1 MDERVPPLNSE
12 EEAELDDAVHEMGFS
27 KDLLNE
33 IRDKKEQNP
42 GMFVSAWEE
51 DNTGIEAKN
60 LEDPIETFLT
70 AAEEGNGEKVREL
83 LEFDPSLIKAS
94 DRDGYTALH
103 RAAYNNH
110 LPVVDYLLTHGAD
123 PEARTADGWT
133 ALMSAANWVNFEVI
147 GRLLSHGVDPNAR
160 SNGNVTAL
168 HLAINSQTEN
178 AETVFHSVRYL
189 LQAPGIDAS
198 VVSGSGDTPLSL
210 ARRSYE
216 KVFLILSLY
225 YVCRILACPVLY
237 SEDTC
242 YVLEKIAY
250 FVIIEILI
258 NLFFFHRFTRSFSD
272 DGVALCNDAETVE
285 NGDSESTT
293 IPILNHRRKD
303 AKFCMECNHE
313 APIRSHHCPLCKMCV
328 LRKDHHCFVT
338 GGCVGLGNQRYF
350 LTFLFWCC
358 VGLFLAVP
366 IMWSYMNA
374 TVAPWYPL
382 GFFYYAGP
390 IALIRWVLG
399 YSTFG
404 SFCLASLFSFAIGG
418 LCSALGF
425 FGMNVFYTC
434 YGYTMYEYH
443 SAPIRE
449 AFDGDGNSLGERFRL
464 VFGKNWLLNF
474 IVPQIWN
481 QPLLTQQ
488 IANNLFRDN
497 TSIYNV
503 KGIVILDQDGNRVIA
518 KYYDK
523 KMFGTVK
530 EQKAFE
536 KSMFQKTQRNTS
548 AEILLLDGVTCL
560 YRSNVDLYIY
570 VLGSNRENELI
581 LESLLNCVYD
591 SISTV
596 LRKVVEKKALIDNM
610 DTIILILDEVCDEGV
625 VMETDV
631 QAVVSRCALR
641 GDEISLTD
649 QSFSQNFEK
658 KMDVSKSLQ
667 GRRQTRSKASANL
680 SVGSMDTTHKSPENK
695 STRSSRRRPIP
706 AENKKSGG
714 SPQKLKKVA
723 EKGDE
728 EEKVEIE
735 SESGEEIE
743 EFRDETLAKL
753 TDSLETFFLQG
764 TNVKMNKSSR
774 KKGARMN
781 KRAAEIAQNEDKEKE
796 NLPACDLQSLREFL
810 ATKEN
815 SKVHKKTLEDYTRL
829 FPKWTVFLA
838 KKFNLLLYG
847 IGSKREILAQ
857 FYDYLSKYSA
867 MQIDGSHPNAN
878 ANALLTSINEF
889 MKLKNPCNRR
899 SLPDWAA
906 SIVRHI
912 DSSHKQLLL
921 FVHNIDAENFRSE
934 VCQSVFSALGSKNA
948 VRIIASVNHINAM
961 SIWNTSQLS
970 ALNWIPVEVSTWQ
983 VSLKDIENCDSSFLG
998 FDKRNNKM
1006 THSLTSLDIFWKSL
1020 AVNSRSIF
1028 RLFFAMHFTN
1038 GQTNPVSFWDL
1049 FNAAKDE
1056 FLVSTDTALRTQLVE
1071 FKDHCIIRM
1080 SRSEDGSDIL
1090 HGILDRQ
1097 LVDDFLAE
1105 KGLNLD
1111 LDLKLMWLFPRS
1123 RLHRLIGLSQ
1133 QQRALSAWLN
1143 KARADAEA
1151 SLEMEKS
1158 KLDVEK
1164 LFIDK
1169 NVQNLLYSLTGLDI
1183 KNKV

>member
-1 MDERVPPLNSE
+1 MD
-12 EEAELDDAVHEMGFS
+12 A
-27 KDLLNE
+27 
-33 IRDKKEQNP
+33 
-42 GMFVSAWEE
+42 
-51 DNTGIEAKN
+51 
-60 LEDPIETFLT
+60 
-70 AAEEGNGEKVREL
+70 
-83 LEFDPSLIKAS
+83 
-94 DRDGYTALH
+94 
-103 RAAYNNH
+103 
-110 LPVVDYLLTHGAD
+110 
-123 PEARTADGWT
+123 
-133 ALMSAANWVNFEVI
+133 
-147 GRLLSHGVDPNAR
+147 
-160 SNGNVTAL
+160 
-168 HLAINSQTEN
+168 
-178 AETVFHSVRYL
+178 
-189 LQAPGIDAS
+189 
-198 VVSGSGDTPLSL
+198 
-210 ARRSYE
+210 
-216 KVFLILSLY
+216 
-225 YVCRILACPVLY
+225 
-237 SEDTC
+237 
-242 YVLEKIAY
+242 
-250 FVIIEILI
+250 
-258 NLFFFHRFTRSFSD
+258 
-272 DGVALCNDAETVE
+272 
-285 NGDSESTT
+285 
-293 IPILNHRRKD
+293 
-303 AKFCMECNHE
+303 
-313 APIRSHHCPLCKMCV
+313 
-328 LRKDHHCFVT
+328 
-338 GGCVGLGNQRYF
+338 
-350 LTFLFWCC
+350 
-358 VGLFLAVP
+358 
-366 IMWSYMNA
+366 
-374 TVAPWYPL
+374 
-382 GFFYYAGP
+382 
-390 IALIRWVLG
+390 
-399 YSTFG
+399 
-404 SFCLASLFSFAIGG
+404 
-418 LCSALGF
+418 
-425 FGMNVFYTC
+425 
-434 YGYTMYEYH
+434 
-443 SAPIRE
+443 
-449 AFDGDGNSLGERFRL
+449 
-464 VFGKNWLLNF
+464 
-474 IVPQIWN
+474 
-481 QPLLTQQ
+481 
-488 IANNLFRDN
+488 
-497 TSIYNV
+497 
-503 KGIVILDQDGNRVIA
+503 
-518 KYYDK
+518 
-523 KMFGTVK
+523 
-530 EQKAFE
+530 
-536 KSMFQKTQRNTS
+536 
-548 AEILLLDGVTCL
+548 
-560 YRSNVDLYIY
+560 
-570 VLGSNRENELI
+570 
-581 LESLLNCVYD
+581 
-591 SISTV
+591 
-596 LRKVVEKKALIDNM
+596 
-610 DTIILILDEVCDEGV
+610 
-625 VMETDV
+625 
-631 QAVVSRCALR
+631 
-641 GDEISLTD
+641 
-649 QSFSQNFEK
+649 
-658 KMDVSKSLQ
+658 SKSLQ
-667 GRRQTRSKASANL
+667 GRRQTRSKA

-695 STRSSRRRPIP
+695 STRSSRRRPIS

-714 SPQKLKKVA
+714 SPQKLKKVDKK
-723 EKGDE
+723 EDE
-728 EEKVEIE
+728 DEKVEIE

-753 TDSLETFFLQG
+753 TDSLETFFLQR
-764 TNVKMNKSSR
+764 TSVKMNKSSR

-810 ATKEN
+810 AAQEN
-815 SKVHKKTLEDYTRL
+815 SKAHKKTLEDYTRL

-867 MQIDGSHPNAN
+867 MQIDGSHPTAN

-948 VRIIASVNHINAM
+948 VRIIASANHINAM

-1097 LVDDFLAE
+1097 LVDDFLTE

-1151 SLEMEKS
+1151 SLEMERS

-1183 KNKV
+1183 KNKVFRTRRTGIQQRSHYALMTDERFEKTMEQMSEEARQFLQFFPVKEPRTEQVTVITKDEEIANFDTSKFVFTDITFDATDRDRTVVVREVDGTLRTSTPEEHDRMNRTFYNKPNRPVFPPPVFSHPHIQDALDRNEHEFVLDWACWFFEPDDPCFVKLCQTIFNQIVSKRNFDVLHSTRHFGPFVFYIALNGTIPPLLNHYGGQGRISDCATLIRLQKTLHPNWRVTIKSTDSDEQIVKDFIQQNARFRDQLHDLLAFLKDGTTVEQLRAKKSGERKKIDLGGAYIRPFVTHENVRTVDGPLGKMSEEYEVKVAVGDEMPQPSEAAAQEAQKPEAAEDGKPKRRIRTLIKRPSRPRKDQEKGNDE